1 MKQVLVLGKGFLPSK
16 GGGFDPIWDD
26 SAFSATRLEL
36 ERKLPK
42 VTAARELFRL
52 EKNLIPEGIAFDPVS
67 RSYFVGSI
75 AESKIVRVD
84 AQGAVTDLSKPGEL
98 SRVLGLAVDSER
110 RRLYAVSTT
119 ALTSGAPINQ
129 VVSYDLAA
137 GKHDRTIG
145 IPAAAQL
152 NDIAI
157 TTTGDLYVSD
167 TQGGGIY
174 RIHRESGKVDT
185 VVAGSLPGANG
196 LALSADGSALYVAHS
211 TGVARI
217 ELSSGAVLPRIEV
230 PAGETVAAID
240 GLYTDGNTLI
250 GIQNVTNP
258 GRVIRI
264 HMGKGGKGA
273 ERIETL
279 LSHHHPAID
288 EPTTGVIVG
297 RSFTLLATTQVAR
310 FTPEGTI
317 TSPETLKAPVILSIE
332 LDRGKR
338 N

>member
-1 MKQVLVLGKGFLPSK
+1 
-16 GGGFDPIWDD
+16 
-26 SAFSATRLEL
+26 
-36 ERKLPK
+36 
-42 VTAARELFRL
+42 
-52 EKNLIPEGIAFDPVS
+52 
-67 RSYFVGSI
+67 
-75 AESKIVRVD
+75 
-84 AQGAVTDLSKPGEL
+84 
-98 SRVLGLAVDSER
+98 
-110 RRLYAVSTT
+110 
-119 ALTSGAPINQ
+119 
-129 VVSYDLAA
+129 
-137 GKHDRTIG
+137 
-145 IPAAAQL
+145 
-152 NDIAI
+152 
-157 TTTGDLYVSD
+157 VSD